1 LFGSNRVG
9 LTGTGIE
16 AGYGRLGEP
25 GAAPESIATILQ
37 AAYGGA

>member
-16 AGYGRLGEP
+16 AP
-25 GAAPESIATILQ
+25 GAAWPSRVQ
-37 AAYGGA
+37 PWNP